1 MAVIRRLTF
10 PMALMRRV
18 IVPVL
23 ANVIAVPVGLA
34 VALWPLVSALMKF
47 AVCALMLYAFV
58 VVMFAL
64 GGG

>member
-1 MAVIRRLTF
+1 MV
-10 PMALMRRV
+10 LMRRV

-23 ANVIAVPVGLA
+23 ANIIALPLGLA
-34 VALWPLVSALMKF
+34 VALWPLLSEFLKIVAGAAL
-47 AVCALMLYAFV
+47 VWVFV

>member
-1 MAVIRRLTF
+1 MIRRLTF
-10 PMALMRRV
+10 PMVLMRRV

-23 ANVIAVPVGLA
+23 ANIIALPLGLA
-34 VALWPLVSALMKF
+34 VALWPLVSEFLKIVAGAAL
-47 AVCALMLYAFV
+47 VWVFV

>member
-1 MAVIRRLTF
+1 
-10 PMALMRRV
+10 MALMRRV

-34 VALWPLVSALMKF
+34 VALWPLVSELMKF
-47 AVCALMLYAFV
+47 AVCALMMYAFV

>member
-1 MAVIRRLTF
+1 VIRRLTF
-10 PMALMRRV
+10 PMVLMRRV

-23 ANVIAVPVGLA
+23 ANIIALPLGLA
-34 VALWPLVSALMKF
+34 VALWPLVSEFLKIVAGAAL
-47 AVCALMLYAFV
+47 VWVFV

>member
-1 MAVIRRLTF
+1 MIRRLTF
-10 PMALMRRV
+10 PMVLMRRV

-23 ANVIAVPVGLA
+23 ANIIALPLGLA
-34 VALWPLVSALMKF
+34 VALWPLLSEFLKIVAGAAL
-47 AVCALMLYAFV
+47 VWVFV